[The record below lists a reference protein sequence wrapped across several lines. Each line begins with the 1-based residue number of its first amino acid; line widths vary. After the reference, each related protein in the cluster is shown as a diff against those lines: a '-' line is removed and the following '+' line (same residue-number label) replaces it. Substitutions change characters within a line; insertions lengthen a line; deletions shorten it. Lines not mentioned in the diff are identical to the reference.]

1 MADTYI
7 APTPERLA
15 KAPHWDVPSETQTI
29 NGRKVTKTTRA
40 GYRHISVVEIMARAG
55 ELPDTSKIAFDRFE
69 KDYNVG
75 ELSAYATP
83 NRDARTSTTDP
94 AFCPMAKRVFARLEY
109 QDAKNSVGFRNAI
122 VLTHC
127 LMEYA
132 SKYSVG
138 HMLAGAQSISKPT
151 AIKNGKEAI
160 RNATHALAIHYGLL
174 KHPPST

>member
-1 MADTYI
+1 MADFI
-7 APTPERLA
+7 APTPERIA
-15 KAPHWDVPSETQTI
+15 KAAHWDIPTDKQTI
-29 NGRKVTKTTRA
+29 GGREVTKATRS
-40 GYRHISVVEIMARAG
+40 GYRHVSVIKLMHQAG
-55 ELPDTSKIAFDRFE
+55 ELPDTSKIAFDKFE

-75 ELSAYATP
+75 ELSVYATP

-94 AFCPMAKRVFARLEY
+94 HFCPVARRVNARLEY
-109 QDAKNSVGFRNAI
+109 QSAKSSVGFRNSI

-138 HMLAGAQSISKPT
+138 NMLAGAQAVSKPT
-151 AIKNGKEAI
+151 AIKKGKEAI

-174 KHPPST
+174 KHPPSP